1 MKTLL
6 THKYP
11 AILLAV
17 IILASVVGINQY
29 QFGLWNQYI
38 SLPWLYDMLNPELYP
53 NELLVE
59 QRENSPTIFLHLIQ
73 FLLPLTAY
81 NIPVLF
87 FSLYLVAHIF
97 TILGFYKL
105 SMSMFK
111 NQKSALFSVV
121 MLSFAFPV
129 IGDVELWSTYLM
141 ERTLSYPFLVFSL
154 AALFR
159 KKYWAAV
166 LLQALAFN
174 LHPLSTIYVMA
185 GAWTGVLFARGW
197 SWKYMSYAAVFIV
210 ASLPVLYLKM
220 LSGGSLVTG
229 EMQAVWM
236 QVMKLRNAHHAM
248 PSAFPLA
255 ILLKSAMVALA
266 FGLLI
271 WRSKLPIFQERFLKG
286 FALATVLMLLVGTI
300 FTEFYPLKS
309 ILQFQFFRSY
319 RFFILLTIVLFSGM
333 MFRQPR
339 PLHFAIA
346 PLLLL
351 QYVYGEPAKSAAA
364 IGIICLA
371 WFALNY
377 HKFQSLQKA
386 GLLGAF
392 LVLGIFG
399 YALRGGIDINEPR
412 FKDDWKDLQ
421 KWVAI
426 NTDNDVI
433 VIVPPQEPGFRVLS
447 QRASYGDW
455 YDGTKA
461 FFSEEYAAFWLGRME
476 SLGCTDPKNLRE
488 DYMENTEDDFRR
500 IAQTLLDTHSTVLI
514 AQYSQKDLN
523 LPVHYSN
530 GSYKLYAVQ

>member
-6 THKYP
+6 TQKYP
-11 AILLAV
+11 AILLGV
-17 IILASVVGINQY
+17 IIFASVVGINQY

-38 SLPWLYDMLNPELYP
+38 SLPWLYDMLNPELFP

-81 NIPVLF
+81 NIPLLF
-87 FSLYLVAHIF
+87 FALYLVAHVF
-97 TILGFYKL
+97 TIIGFYRL

-111 NQKSALFSVV
+111 NQKAALFCVV

-159 KKYWAAV
+159 KKYWTAV
-166 LLQALAFN
+166 LLQAIAFN
-174 LHPLSTIYVMA
+174 LHPLSTVYLMA
-185 GAWTGVLFARGW
+185 GAWTGMLFARGW
-197 SWKYMSYAAVFIV
+197 KHKYLSYAAVFLTL
-210 ASLPVLYLKM
+210 AAPVLYLK
-220 LSGGSLVTG
+220 LSAGGSLVTG
-229 EMQAVWM
+229 DMQNVWM

-255 ILLKSAMVALA
+255 ILLKSALVALA
-266 FGLLI
+266 FGLLL
-271 WRSKLPIFQERFLKG
+271 WRSKLPLFQERFLKG
-286 FALATVLMLLVGTI
+286 YALATVLMLLVGTL

-319 RFFILLTIVLFSGM
+319 RFFILLTVVLFSGM
-333 MFRQPR
+333 IFRQPR

-364 IGIICLA
+364 IGIIGLA
-371 WFALNY
+371 WLALNY
-377 HKFQSLQKA
+377 TKFQAFQKIS
-386 GLLGAF
+386 LLGAF
-392 LVLGIFG
+392 LLLGILG
-399 YALRGGIDINEPR
+399 YTLRGGMDIKEPR

-421 KWVAI
+421 KWVAA

-461 FFSEEYAAFWLGRME
+461 FFSEEYASYWLNRME
-476 SLGCTDPKNLRE
+476 SLGCVDPKNLRE
-488 DYMENTEDDFRR
+488 DYMENTEEDFRR
-500 IAQTLLDTHSTVLI
+500 IAQPLLDTHSTVFV
-514 AQYSQKDLN
+514 AQYTQKDLD